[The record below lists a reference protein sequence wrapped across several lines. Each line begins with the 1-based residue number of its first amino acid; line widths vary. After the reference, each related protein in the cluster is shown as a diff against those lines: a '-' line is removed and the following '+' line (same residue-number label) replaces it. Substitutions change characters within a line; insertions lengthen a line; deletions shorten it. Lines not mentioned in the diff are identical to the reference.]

1 MSRISSRLSICD
13 TAALVALLCSL
24 GGCGAPTSLSG
35 LRANPYKVYSL
46 EVPADCETVYL
57 RIVRRAQ
64 ERYRHTDLATY
75 QPGVAAKLAPD
86 GQSATLTLF
95 NAGGIGLRYQL
106 TADLAAA
113 DSNRTGISLYCAT
126 KSSAQE
132 ALLWQKWAYTPL
144 HAAKPDPNE
153 AQ

>member
-1 MSRISSRLSICD
+1 MTRIPSRLSICG
-13 TAALVALLCSL
+13 TAALVALVCWL
-24 GGCGAPTSLSG
+24 GGCGEPTSLSS
-35 LRANPYKVYSL
+35 LRANPHKVYSL

-57 RIVRRAQ
+57 RIARRAQ
-64 ERYRHTDLATY
+64 ERYRHTNLATY

-106 TADLAAA
+106 TADLATAN
-113 DSNRTGISLYCAT
+113 SNRTGISLYCAT
-126 KSSAQE
+126 SASAQE

-144 HAAKPDPNE
+144 DTTKPDPNE